1 MSYVKLYNMN
11 DLENKTNNEILLE
24 IKQLELDHNALKNK
38 LVKDYDTLIEIERKF
53 DEANKIILKRLK
65 G

>member
-1 MSYVKLYNMN
+1 MN